1 MHEKSECPSRWA
13 AARGLPTPDTV
24 ERAAR
29 GPHVLPVGPCDSGTF
44 FLGVPDPV
52 FFLGVP
58 VDGSVYTQE
67 KCSRVAA
74 TAFRPSLTAIPAVP
88 VQRTLR
94 TKLL

>member
-1 MHEKSECPSRWA
+1 MHEKSECRSRWA

-29 GPHVLPVGPCDSGTF
+29 GPHVLPVGRCDSGTF
-44 FLGVPDPV
+44 FLGVP
-52 FFLGVP
+52 G
-58 VDGSVYTQE
+58 YTQE

-88 VQRTLR
+88 VQQVKTPGIHIN
-94 TKLL
+94 

>member
-1 MHEKSECPSRWA
+1 MPVAELLHA
-13 AARGLPTPDTV
+13 AY
-24 ERAAR
+24 
-29 GPHVLPVGPCDSGTF
+29 PHQIPRNVLHAVRMCS
-44 FLGVPDPV
+44 L
-52 FFLGVP
+52 LVP
-58 VDGSVYTQE
+58 VHMTREHFSWVYRIWTGVSVYTQE